1 MIWLK
6 QTGWNILTSGFSHFS
21 TVQPVTVLEVYVL
34 SGKRTKLHDKPF
46 VYRLTPYHIYRRKL
60 STWEEYS
67 STVPQ
72 FKYVTFHLFTCFF
85 TIYGYITNS
94 QRDQLPVVLIAHNI
108 LKQCTRI
115 AFCRGFFNLGSF
127 LVTSNGNYYNLMPNA
142 GVWNPINK
150 TTLKKTLGGLGF
162 TCSGKSLNEML
173 LELFWSKIKPN
184 V

>member
-1 MIWLK
+1 MYYLE
-6 QTGWNILTSGFSHFS
+6 NSRSSMTSLSFIGQLLIMFIVASFL
-21 TVQPVTVLEVYVL
+21 LER
-34 SGKRTKLHDKPF
+34 SK
-46 VYRLTPYHIYRRKL
+46 
-60 STWEEYS
+60 
-67 STVPQ
+67 VPQ
-72 FKYVTFHLFTCFF
+72 FKYVIFHLFTCFF

-162 TCSGKSLNEML
+162 TGSGKSLNEML

>member
-1 MIWLK
+1 M
-6 QTGWNILTSGFSHFS
+6 TSLSFIGQLLIMFIVASFL
-21 TVQPVTVLEVYVL
+21 LER
-34 SGKRTKLHDKPF
+34 SK
-46 VYRLTPYHIYRRKL
+46 
-60 STWEEYS
+60 
-67 STVPQ
+67 VPQ
-72 FKYVTFHLFTCFF
+72 FKYVIFHLFTCFF

-162 TCSGKSLNEML
+162 TGSGKSLNEML
-173 LELFWSKIKPN
+173 LELFWSKIISSLVSSPSTGILRTHN
-184 V
+184 VTSSQLSW

>member
-21 TVQPVTVLEVYVL
+21 TVQPITVLEVYVL
-34 SGKRTKLHDKPF
+34 SGKRTKLHDKRF
-46 VYRLTPYHIYRRKL
+46 VYRLTPYHVYRRKL

-67 STVPQ
+67 STVQ
-72 FKYVTFHLFTCFF
+72 VCDLSSLHLFLHHLRVYYELT
-85 TIYGYITNS
+85 T
-94 QRDQLPVVLIAHNI
+94 LPVVLIAHNI

-150 TTLKKTLGGLGF
+150 TTLKKTLGSLGF
-162 TCSGKSLNEML
+162 TGSGKSLNEML

>member
-1 MIWLK
+1 MYYLE
-6 QTGWNILTSGFSHFS
+6 NSRSSMTSLSFIGQLLIMFIVASFL
-21 TVQPVTVLEVYVL
+21 LER
-34 SGKRTKLHDKPF
+34 SK
-46 VYRLTPYHIYRRKL
+46 
-60 STWEEYS
+60 
-67 STVPQ
+67 VPQ
-72 FKYVTFHLFTCFF
+72 FKYVIFHLFTCFF

-150 TTLKKTLGGLGF
+150 TTLKKPLGGLGF
-162 TCSGKSLNEML
+162 TGSGKSLNEML

>member
-1 MIWLK
+1 MFIVASFL
-6 QTGWNILTSGFSHFS
+6 
-21 TVQPVTVLEVYVL
+21 LE
-34 SGKRTKLHDKPF
+34 R
-46 VYRLTPYHIYRRKL
+46 
-60 STWEEYS
+60 

-72 FKYVTFHLFTCFF
+72 FKYVIFHLFTCFF

-162 TCSGKSLNEML
+162 TGSGKSLNEML
-173 LELFWSKIKPN
+173 LELFWSKIISSLVSSPSTGILRTHN
-184 V
+184 VTSSQLSW

>member
-1 MIWLK
+1 MFIVASFL
-6 QTGWNILTSGFSHFS
+6 
-21 TVQPVTVLEVYVL
+21 LE
-34 SGKRTKLHDKPF
+34 R
-46 VYRLTPYHIYRRKL
+46 
-60 STWEEYS
+60 

-72 FKYVTFHLFTCFF
+72 FKYVIFHLFTCFF

-142 GVWNPINK
+142 GVWNPINR

-162 TCSGKSLNEML
+162 TGSGKSLNEML
-173 LELFWSKIKPN
+173 LELFWSKIISSLVSSPSTGILRTHN
-184 V
+184 VTSSQLSW